1 MSDEIGIVVVGGAH
15 PTGTI
20 IDIPSSIPDP
30 TEHPKFKGDSRVHG
44 LFETPYQPPAARET

>member
-1 MSDEIGIVVVGGAH
+1 MSDEIGIVVIGGAH